1 MGAKTQGKTEGY
13 EQAMLTRPINPCFEI
28 LTAYM
33 SLCVHKDA
41 FNVEK
46 TSSAAGGKMR
56 KYFDFKDALKQSN
69 GPSGS

>member
-1 MGAKTQGKTEGY
+1 MFTRKVNPSFE
-13 EQAMLTRPINPCFEI
+13 MLT
-28 LTAYM
+28 TYM

-46 TSSAAGGKMR
+46 TSSAAGMKMG